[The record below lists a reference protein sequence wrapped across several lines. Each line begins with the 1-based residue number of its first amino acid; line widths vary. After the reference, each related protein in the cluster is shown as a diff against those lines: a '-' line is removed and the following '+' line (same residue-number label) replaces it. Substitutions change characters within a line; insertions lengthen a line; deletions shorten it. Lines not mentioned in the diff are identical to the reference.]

1 MNKLRELRIS
11 RNIPAKDIVEVVKRI
26 YPKFDKTQ
34 LSKCESNDYGSELPE
49 DALQALYTAFA
60 PELLTPKKRRRSG
73 RNRLTSRISARLED
87 DVYSELQ
94 QRIRADG
101 YETMQSWLSD
111 AVKHY
116 LKERESDV

>member
-1 MNKLRELRIS
+1 MNKLRELRLS
-11 RNIPAKDIVEVVKRI
+11 KNIPAKEMVAVVQKI

-34 LSKCESNDYGSELPE
+34 LSKCESDEYGSELPE
-49 DALQALYTAFA
+49 DAMQAIYAVFA
-60 PELLTPKKRRRSG
+60 PDRLTPKKRRRSG
-73 RNRLTSRISARLED
+73 QNRLTCRISARLED